1 MAHTDKHVLL
11 FYVSEKSYFR
21 ESYVVP
27 EGYYI
32 KFLHIKV
39 SHFIRS
45 GDGWVIITD

>member
-1 MAHTDKHVLL
+1 MAHTYKHVVILR
-11 FYVSEKSYFR
+11 SEKSYFR

-32 KFLHIKV
+32 KFLHLNV

-45 GDGWVIITD
+45 GDGVVIITD